1 MLFKLK
7 QKMFQIESE
16 VQQEIVAEPK
26 LVPTYNSLFSF
37 KSIRFALVA
46 SLLYLLV
53 SYFLIGFKT
62 DQLLLLFIFNSLYF
76 ASRTTRR
83 FITGFSIFIVYWIIF
98 DYMKAFPNYRYNTV
112 HIESL
117 YNFEKALFGFSW
129 NAATVTPNEFF
140 AQNHTTFLDILSGV
154 FYLCWIPVPLLFAGI
169 LFFKN
174 RKYFFYF
181 SLTFFLVNLLGFVG
195 YYVYPAAPPWYVA
208 QNGFEF
214 IAHTPGNTAGL
225 GRFDAFFGAN
235 IFAGIYSKS
244 SNVFAAMPSL
254 HAAYM
259 FIVVYY
265 SVKSGMKKWYSFLFA
280 FVMLGIWFSAVYSS
294 HHYILDVL
302 AGALCAVLG
311 IFLFQQFA
319 RAAAGKNLMKGLMAA
334 TEK

>member
-1 MLFKLK
+1 M
-7 QKMFQIESE
+7 ESE
-16 VQQEIVAEPK
+16 VEEKRITEPK
-26 LVPTYNSLFSF
+26 VLAAASSLFSPA
-37 KSIRFALVA
+37 SIRMALLA
-46 SLLYLLV
+46 SGLYLLI

-62 DQLLLLFIFNSLYF
+62 DQLLLIFIFNSLYF

-98 DYMKAFPNYRYNTV
+98 DYMKAFPNYRYNSV
-112 HIESL
+112 HVESL
-117 YNFEKALFGFSW
+117 YQLEKNLFGFTW
-129 NAATVTPNEFF
+129 NNATVTPNEFF
-140 AQNHTTFLDILSGV
+140 ALHHNTFADVLSGI

-169 LFFKN
+169 MFFKN

-181 SLTFFLVNLLGFVG
+181 SLSFFLVNLIGFVG

-208 QNGFEF
+208 QNGFDF
-214 IAHTPGNTAGL
+214 IAATPGNTAGL
-225 GRFDAFFGAN
+225 ARFDAFFGTG

-259 FIVVYY
+259 FVVVYY
-265 SVKSGMKKWYSFLFA
+265 SIKSGMKKIYTVLFG
-280 FVMLGIWFSAVYSS
+280 FIMLGIWFSAVYSS

-302 AGALCAVLG
+302 AGIACAIAGVVLFG
-311 IFLFQQFA
+311 YFA
-319 RAAAGKNLMKGLMAA
+319 RSAAGKRLVNGLIRA

>member
-1 MLFKLK
+1 MAAA
-7 QKMFQIESE
+7 S
-16 VQQEIVAEPK
+16 
-26 LVPTYNSLFSF
+26 SLFSPA
-37 KSIRFALVA
+37 SIRMALLA
-46 SLLYLLV
+46 SGLYLLI

-62 DQLLLLFIFNSLYF
+62 DQLLLIFIFNSLYF

-98 DYMKAFPNYRYNTV
+98 DYMKAFPNYRYNSV
-112 HIESL
+112 HVESL
-117 YNFEKALFGFSW
+117 YQLEKNLFGFTW
-129 NAATVTPNEFF
+129 NNATVTPNEFF
-140 AQNHTTFLDILSGV
+140 ALHHNTFADVLSGI

-169 LFFKN
+169 MFFKN

-181 SLTFFLVNLLGFVG
+181 SLSFFLVNLIGFVG

-208 QNGFEF
+208 QNGFDF
-214 IAHTPGNTAGL
+214 IAATPGNTAGL
-225 GRFDAFFGAN
+225 ARFDAFFGTG

-259 FIVVYY
+259 FVVVYY
-265 SVKSGMKKWYSFLFA
+265 SIKSGMKKIYTVLFG
-280 FVMLGIWFSAVYSS
+280 FIMLGIWFSAVYSS

-302 AGALCAVLG
+302 AGIACAIAGVVLFG
-311 IFLFQQFA
+311 YFA
-319 RAAAGKNLMKGLMAA
+319 RSAAGKRLVNGLIRA